1 MSDRTAWRLGL
12 AALATAAICAAAALP
27 TLTPLKGVMLLLITG
42 IGGITLRFARR
53 YLDRAPR
60 IPRFVAWYLATV
72 TAAALVV
79 LTDNLVALALAWTAT
94 SLSLHQLLTFAE
106 GRPAAEV
113 AAHKKFLLSRI
124 ADLAVG
130 AAVIL
135 FIRAFGTASLP
146 DILTQGA
153 AMRVLPTE
161 VVVAAVLLTG
171 GVILRSAQLPFH
183 GWLIQVMEAPTPVS
197 ALLHAGIVNLGA
209 YVMIAT
215 GPLVGRVAAAQTLLL
230 LVGAFTAVGASL
242 VLLTRGSIKG
252 ALAWSTC
259 AQMGFVLFEC
269 GLGAYDLALLHLLA
283 HALYKANAFLGSG
296 GTVAR
301 RAVRAPRASAPGA
314 MRWTMAFLLAALLVG
329 GVAALTWGDAAT
341 RPAMLVGAV
350 ILTLALVPTL
360 ATGLRRDAWRTPVL
374 IAVGTPLA
382 YGLWHALLT
391 PLVPALPPLV
401 AATAAVIIA
410 TCAFLALFA
419 VQLTLIERPHDAT
432 LRAVY
437 PHAVAGFHLDD
448 LFTRLTFRVWPP
460 RLTPLRPE
468 SRMATPALVIERAA

>member
-12 AALATAAICAAAALP
+12 ASLATAAILAIAALP
-27 TLTPLKGVMLLLITG
+27 SLPPLKGVMLLLITG
-42 IGGITLRFARR
+42 IGGVTLRFSRR
-53 YLDRAPR
+53 YLDGAPR
-60 IPRFVAWYLATV
+60 IPRFVAWFLATV
-72 TAAALVV
+72 AAASLVV
-79 LTDNLVALALAWTAT
+79 LTDNVAVLALAWTTT
-94 SLSLHQLLTFAE
+94 SLALHQLLTFAE
-106 GRPAAEV
+106 GRPAAEI
-113 AAHKKFLLSRI
+113 AAHKKFILSRI
-124 ADLAVG
+124 ADVAVG
-130 AAVIL
+130 SAVIL
-135 FIRAFGTASLP
+135 LARTFGTLSLT
-146 DILTQGA
+146 DILAQA
-153 AMRVLPTE
+153 ARVPALPTE
-161 VVVAAVLLTG
+161 TTAAAVLLAG

-242 VLLTRGSIKG
+242 VLLTRGSVKG

-296 GTVAR
+296 GIVVR
-301 RAVRAPRASAPGA
+301 SVVRAPRAAAPGA
-314 MRWTMAFLLAALLVG
+314 LRWTLGLWIAAAIVG
-329 GVAALTWGDAAT
+329 GVSALTWGDAFS
-341 RPAMLVGAV
+341 RPAMLVSAV

-360 ATGLRRDAWRTPVL
+360 ATGLRRHAWRTPVF
-374 IAVGTPLA
+374 IGVGTPLA
-382 YGLWHALLT
+382 YGLWHALMA

-401 AATAAVIIA
+401 AGTVAVIVA

-419 VQLTLIERPHDAT
+419 FQVAIIERPHDAI

-448 LFTRLTFRVWPP
+448 LFTRLTFRLWPP

-468 SRMATPALVIERAA
+468 SRMATPTLVIERAA